1 MKKYI
6 DAKNN
11 SYGMIESQNIYGNDT
26 ACEEALYNLKWPGS
40 YTSAAAI
47 IVFWLINRELV
58 NQAECDV
65 S

>member
-1 MKKYI
+1 
-6 DAKNN
+6 
-11 SYGMIESQNIYGNDT
+11 MIESQNIYGNDT